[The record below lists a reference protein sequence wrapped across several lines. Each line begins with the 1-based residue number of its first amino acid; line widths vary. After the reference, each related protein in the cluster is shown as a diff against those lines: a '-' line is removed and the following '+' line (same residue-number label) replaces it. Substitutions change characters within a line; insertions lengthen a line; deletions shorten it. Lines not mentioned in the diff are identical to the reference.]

1 MERHPATLARP
12 VQMVATGSLFAIPDG
27 MGPMLGATG
36 VPDSDVPYCTPIGD
50 SAPDRFCSRQGR
62 Q

>member
-1 MERHPATLARP
+1 
-12 VQMVATGSLFAIPDG
+12 MVATGSLFAIPDG